1 MDKILV
7 VDDDSCSLKNLAY
20 FLRTQGYEVDQASNG
35 NEAAQLLDE
44 GGFDL
49 VLSDVIMPGINGLDF
64 LQRTRS
70 ITPEI
75 PVVLMSAFPNIEVDQ
90 ILKRGAA
97 DFIAKPLE
105 FNKLLSKVK
114 RALEQ
119 KSRGCLRS
127 QS

>member
-1 MDKILV
+1 MV
-7 VDDDSCSLKNLAY
+7 SRNDDSCSLKNLAY
-20 FLRTQGYEVDQASNG
+20 FLRTQGYEVDQAYNG

>member
-1 MDKILV
+1 MV
-7 VDDDSCSLKNLAY
+7 SRNDDSCSLKNLAY

>member
-1 MDKILV
+1 MV
-7 VDDDSCSLKNLAY
+7 SRNDDSCSLKNLAY

-119 KSRGCLRS
+119 KSRGCLKS